1 MFNGEIVFV
10 IADVNCIVVDFGP
23 EMVPTKIVN
32 KGDVVALGRK
42 APRNR
47 WIYEIRY
54 NGEEEYLQGLD
65 KMASQLCQKKNIL
78 MN

>member
-10 IADVNCIVVDFGP
+10 IADINCIVVDFGS